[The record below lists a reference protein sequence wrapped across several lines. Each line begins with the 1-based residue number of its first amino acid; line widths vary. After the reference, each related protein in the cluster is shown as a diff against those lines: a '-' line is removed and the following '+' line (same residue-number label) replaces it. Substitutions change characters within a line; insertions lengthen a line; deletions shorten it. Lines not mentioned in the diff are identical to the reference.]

1 MASIFSS
8 EELDA
13 YFSSYAGMEG
23 GNIGAA
29 IWLCDKEPHLLA
41 AGAAVAPAHEPPA
54 WDAAFRERHRHDMPR
69 WQTHQR
75 LARIMAATR
84 AATLRET
91 IPALD
96 WHAYFERHLYAPG
109 GWEFKLNLYP
119 LPKPQHMDLSQIETF
134 RRNPYLSPNWRYVD
148 FCRQGGRFRF
158 IAELRRRMRPKV
170 ILCTGQA
177 EEEEFLLALGF
188 QGVPCSEHRLQ
199 PADLV
204 KTLRV
209 YSHEGTRLVICP
221 KVGGPTGINSDTLL
235 DAMGAFLSVWLDAAD
250 FADAREMREMRET
263 HETHDVRG
271 MRGMRG
277 ELTERDS
284 RASWRAATRGAEI
297 ATGAAPA

>member
-29 IWLCDKEPHLLA
+29 VWLCDKEPHLLA
-41 AGAAVAPAHEPPA
+41 AAPGAALAPVHAPPA

-91 IPALD
+91 MPGVD
-96 WHAYFERHLYAPG
+96 WHAYFDQYLYAPG

-119 LPKPQHMDLSQIETF
+119 LPKPQHMDLAQIETF
-134 RRNPYLSPNWRYVD
+134 RRNPYLSPNWRYAD

-158 IAELRRRMRPKV
+158 IAGLRRRMRPKV

-177 EEEEFLLALGF
+177 EEEEFLLAFGF
-188 QGVPCSEHRLQ
+188 EGVPCTEHRLQ

-209 YSHEGTRLVICP
+209 YSHEGTHLVICP
-221 KVGGPTGINSDTLL
+221 KVGGPAGINSDTLL
-235 DAMGAFLSVWLDAAD
+235 DAMGAFLSVWLEAAD
-250 FADAREMREMRET
+250 FAEARDT
-263 HETHDVRG
+263 HCEFAGAGDG
-271 MRGMRG
+271 AN
-277 ELTERDS
+277 L
-284 RASWRAATRGAEI
+284 AWRVLPRGAEVPS
-297 ATGAAPA
+297 GVSPA

>member
-1 MASIFSS
+1 MTSVFSS
-8 EELDA
+8 EELDM

-29 IWLCDKEPHLLA
+29 VWICDKEPHLLA
-41 AGAAVAPAHEPPA
+41 FSPGTSLAPVHEPPA
-54 WDAAFRERHRHDMPR
+54 WDSAFRERHRHDMPR

-91 IPALD
+91 MPELD
-96 WHAYFERHLYAPG
+96 WRGYFDQYLYAPR
-109 GWEFKLNLYP
+109 GWEFKINLYP
-119 LPKPQHMDLSQIETF
+119 LPKPQQMDLSQIETF
-134 RRNPYLSPNWRYVD
+134 RRNPCLSPNWRYVE

-158 IAELRRRMRPKV
+158 IAEQRRRMRPKV

-177 EEEEFLLALGF
+177 EEEEFLLAFGF
-188 QGVPCSEHRLQ
+188 QGVPCSEHHLQ

-209 YSHEGTRLVICP
+209 YSHEGTHLVICP

-250 FADAREMREMRET
+250 FP
-263 HETHDVRG
+263 DVRTQA
-271 MRGMRG
+271 MRAEAPAGTAH
-277 ELTERDS
+277 L
-284 RASWRAATRGAEI
+284 AWRAMTHSQAGSAS
-297 ATGAAPA
+297 ASAV

>member
-1 MASIFSS
+1 MTSVFSS
-8 EELDA
+8 DELDA

-29 IWLCDKEPHLLA
+29 VWICDKEPHLLA
-41 AGAAVAPAHEPPA
+41 TAPGAPLTPLHEPPA
-54 WDAAFRERHRHDMPR
+54 WDSAFRERHRHDMQR

-84 AATLRET
+84 AAVLRE
-91 IPALD
+91 PVPELD
-96 WHAYFERHLYAPG
+96 WRSYFDRHLYGPR

-119 LPKPQHMDLSQIETF
+119 LPKPQQMDLSQIESF
-134 RRNPYLSPNWRYVD
+134 RRNPYLSPNWRYVE

-158 IAELRRRMRPKV
+158 IAGLRRRVHPKV

-177 EEEEFLLALGF
+177 EEDEFLMAFGF
-188 QGVPCSEHRLQ
+188 EGVPCSEHHLQ

-209 YSHEGTRLVICP
+209 YSHEGTHLVICP

-235 DAMGAFLSVWLDAAD
+235 DAMGAYLSVWLDAAD
-250 FADAREMREMRET
+250 FPDA
-263 HETHDVRG
+263 HA
-271 MRGMRG
+271 MRG
-277 ELTERDS
+277 EFAGGGTGL
-284 RASWRAATRGAEI
+284 AWRPM
-297 ATGAAPA
+297 APALTASTAGAPS